1 MRLNRRSQTSL
12 STDRIGRR
20 LSLALHHQQ
29 YVALSWEK
37 RESEELLPTGNWT
50 VLGNGNALLG
60 NDRNRP
66 WGHQP

>member
-1 MRLNRRSQTSL
+1 M
-12 STDRIGRR
+12 
-20 LSLALHHQQ
+20 ALHHQQ
-29 YVALSWEK
+29 HVAPSWEK